1 MAVIIF
7 TLLYKPMNSKR
18 LNLIEILN
26 EISLAVITETL
37 FLYSPYV
44 ITGKARSKL
53 GWLLIGLFMIFSA
66 ANIFDLVINVIMAP
80 LFYHL
85 K

>member
-7 TLLYKPMNSKR
+7 TLLYKPMSSKR

-53 GWLLIGLFMIFSA
+53 GWLLIGLFIIFSA
-66 ANIFDLVINVIMAP
+66 VNIFDLVINVIMAP
-80 LFYHL
+80 LIYHL